1 VLAQTVLHPGT
12 EAQFEL
18 CASDPMLPERWA
30 GVAQLNLELD
40 GEIGLEV
47 PLNEETL
54 ENARRNDQSACMSL
68 GQGPVLAEG
77 DYAVTATY
85 EELPE
90 PAVADVP
97 PRTRIVAKRALEDLD
112 LLVVVLTWLG
122 SILVVVFLALR
133 ARKGAATE
141 APADG
146 EGEEEDLWKEA
157 LEEAR
162 PSKPRAPLPP
172 WLAVLLGLLGMLV
185 VFVGIGFVASG
196 AAAGLATGVGLG
208 VWEVVLGLLL
218 IGGASLGVRLDACGL
233 VRPRKW
239 WWAAFPGAVVAGIGL
254 MALAQLA
261 TLLVP
266 STSTSNV
273 QLFVSWPS
281 GMLSFAALAV
291 AAPLAEEAFFRGFI
305 YGALEKYSTV
315 LAFLA
320 AWLLFVAFHGSQTWG
335 QWGALVGIGITGL
348 GLTGLRAV
356 SGSALVP
363 ATAHLT
369 YNGLLA
375 IQAFL

>member
-1 VLAQTVLHPGT
+1 
-12 EAQFEL
+12 
-18 CASDPMLPERWA
+18 
-30 GVAQLNLELD
+30 
-40 GEIGLEV
+40 
-47 PLNEETL
+47 
-54 ENARRNDQSACMSL
+54 
-68 GQGPVLAEG
+68 
-77 DYAVTATY
+77 
-85 EELPE
+85 
-90 PAVADVP
+90 
-97 PRTRIVAKRALEDLD
+97 
-112 LLVVVLTWLG
+112 
-122 SILVVVFLALR
+122 
-133 ARKGAATE
+133 
-141 APADG
+141 
-146 EGEEEDLWKEA
+146 
-157 LEEAR
+157 
-162 PSKPRAPLPP
+162 
-172 WLAVLLGLLGMLV
+172 VLLGLLGMLV